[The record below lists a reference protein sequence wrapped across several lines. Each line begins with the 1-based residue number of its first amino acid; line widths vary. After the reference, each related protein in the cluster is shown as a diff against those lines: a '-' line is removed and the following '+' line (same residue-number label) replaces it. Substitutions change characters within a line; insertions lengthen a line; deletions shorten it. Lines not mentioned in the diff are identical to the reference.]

1 MTPQQ
6 IALVQQSFSKVAPI
20 SEAAAVLFYDRLF
33 DVAPSVRAMFPE
45 DMTEQRK
52 KLMGMLAAVVS
63 GLSNLETILPAAS
76 ALAKRHVAYGAKAE
90 HYPVVGATLLWTLE
104 KGLGEAW
111 TPELATAW
119 TDAYGVLSGY
129 MISKPTARRRR
140 PPNRRCLVSEPL
152 VIVGNGMAAARLVDE
167 LAKTALGRYA
177 VAVIGEEPRLAYN
190 RVLLSSVLAGET
202 GSHEIE
208 LRPADWWRHRGVTVR
223 YGYRVTEIDTGRR
236 ELKIAGEES
245 MEYSKLVLATGS
257 TPLRLNVPGADL
269 AGVHTFRDT
278 RDVDLL
284 LTLAAAKKRV
294 VVVGGG
300 LLGLEAAYGLAKA
313 GAPVTL
319 LHLMDRLMER
329 QLDGPAADLLKTL
342 VERKGIRILLNA
354 STARIHGERH
364 VEAVE
369 LADGSRIEADA
380 VIFAAG
386 IRPNIALAKEAGI
399 AVNRGIV
406 VNDEMQTASPDI
418 YALGECA
425 EHRGT
430 CYGLV
435 EPAYEQARVL
445 ARHLGGRPAAYQGSV
460 VSTNLKVSG
469 VSVFSAGDFM
479 GGEGSE
485 SLVLTDRRRGTYKK
499 LVIADGCLTG
509 AVLIGD
515 TADALW
521 YLELIRTREKIAG
534 IRADMMFGRAL
545 ALPSKAA

>member
-1 MTPQQ
+1 M
-6 IALVQQSFSKVAPI
+6 
-20 SEAAAVLFYDRLF
+20 
-33 DVAPSVRAMFPE
+33 
-45 DMTEQRK
+45 
-52 KLMGMLAAVVS
+52 
-63 GLSNLETILPAAS
+63 
-76 ALAKRHVAYGAKAE
+76 
-90 HYPVVGATLLWTLE
+90 
-104 KGLGEAW
+104 
-111 TPELATAW
+111 
-119 TDAYGVLSGY
+119 
-129 MISKPTARRRR
+129 
-140 PPNRRCLVSEPL
+140 SEPL

-208 LRPADWWRHRGVTVR
+208 LRPAGWWRDRGVTVR
-223 YGYRVTEIDTGRR
+223 YGYRVSEIDVGRR

-284 LTLAAAKKRV
+284 LTLAAARKRV

-329 QLDGPAADLLKTL
+329 QLDAPAADLLKTL
-342 VERKGIRILLNA
+342 VERKGIRVMLNA
-354 STARIHGERH
+354 ATARIHGKGH
-364 VEAVE
+364 VQAVE

-386 IRPNIALAKEAGI
+386 IKPNVALAKEAGI
-399 AVNRGIV
+399 AVNRGVV
-406 VNDEMQTASPDI
+406 VNDVMQTSASDI
-418 YALGECA
+418 FALGECA

-445 ARHLGGRPAAYQGSV
+445 AQHLAGRPAAYQGSV

-469 VSVFSAGDFM
+469 VSVFSAGDFV

-485 SLVLTDRRRGTYKK
+485 SLVLSDRRRGTYKK
-499 LVIADGCLTG
+499 LVIADGRLTG

-515 TADALW
+515 TIDALW
-521 YLELIRTREKIAG
+521 YLELIRNRDKVAS
-534 IRADMMFGRAL
+534 IRTDMMFGRAL
-545 ALPSKAA
+545 AQPSKAA

>member
-1 MTPQQ
+1 M
-6 IALVQQSFSKVAPI
+6 
-20 SEAAAVLFYDRLF
+20 
-33 DVAPSVRAMFPE
+33 
-45 DMTEQRK
+45 
-52 KLMGMLAAVVS
+52 
-63 GLSNLETILPAAS
+63 
-76 ALAKRHVAYGAKAE
+76 
-90 HYPVVGATLLWTLE
+90 
-104 KGLGEAW
+104 
-111 TPELATAW
+111 
-119 TDAYGVLSGY
+119 
-129 MISKPTARRRR
+129 
-140 PPNRRCLVSEPL
+140 SEPL

-167 LAKTALGRYA
+167 LAKTSLGRYA

-236 ELKIAGEES
+236 ELKIEGEES
-245 MEYSKLVLATGS
+245 MEYSKLVLAVGS

-269 AGVHTFRDT
+269 SGVHTFRDT

-284 LTLAAAKKRV
+284 LTLAAARKRV

-300 LLGLEAAYGLAKA
+300 LLGLEAAYGIAKA

-329 QLDGPAADLLKTL
+329 QLDAPAADLLKTL

-354 STARIHGERH
+354 STARIHGEGH

-386 IRPNIALAKEAGI
+386 IRPNIALAKDAGI

-425 EHRGT
+425 EHRGI

-445 ARHLGGRPAAYQGSV
+445 ARHLAGRPAAYQGSV

-485 SLVLTDRRRGTYKK
+485 SLVLSDRRRGTYKK
-499 LVIADGCLTG
+499 LVIAEGRLTG
-509 AVLIGD
+509 ALLIGD
-515 TADALW
+515 TVDALW
-521 YLELIRTREKIAG
+521 YLELIRNREKVAA
-534 IRADMMFGRAL
+534 IRADMIFGRAL
-545 ALPSKAA
+545 ARPSKAA